1 MADKSELVN
10 NIEMPEGMNPEVLR
24 HIMYPENY
32 GKLESPDG
40 TGVSMDDKT
49 GEFVIFTL
57 KLAKDGI
64 EDIKFA
70 TNGCQDTVV
79 VGSMFTDMVKGE
91 SVEYAKKA
99 IAKIEAKLGGLS
111 PQQKICADM
120 VFNAF
125 IAALINV
132 SNLAEGK
139 TEEMHVIKSE
149 ESCEIPSTQGE
160 DNE

>member
-1 MADKSELVN
+1 MTDKTDLVN
-10 NIEMPEGMNPEVLR
+10 DVDLPEGMNPEVLR

-32 GKLESPDG
+32 GKLDDPDG
-40 TGVSMDDKT
+40 TGVSMDEKT

-57 KLAKDGI
+57 KLGQESITDL
-64 EDIKFA
+64 KFA

-79 VGSMFTDMVKGE
+79 VGSMFTEMVKGE

-99 IAKIEAKLGGLS
+99 ISKIEEKLGSLS

-125 IAALINV
+125 VAALINV
-132 SNLAEGK
+132 ANLAQGEK
-139 TEEMHVIKSE
+139 EEMHVIKSE
-149 ESCEIPSTQGE
+149 ESCVIPAQEGE
-160 DNE
+160 KSE